1 MSESIKASALEQS
14 KTTYDKQNT
23 KENDPC
29 FWREEKGADCH
40 CTENQKHESD
50 ILGLFIY
57 VKTLFFTEIV
67 IHFLHPIHSMK
78 KNRKVC
84 GIVVY

>member
-1 MSESIKASALEQS
+1 MSESINASALEQS
-14 KTTYDKQNT
+14 KATYDKQNT

-40 CTENQKHESD
+40 CTENQKHESY
-50 ILGLFIY
+50 ILGFFIY
-57 VKTLFFTEIV
+57 IKTLFFTKIV
-67 IHFLHPIHSMK
+67 THFLHPIHSMK

>member
-14 KTTYDKQNT
+14 KTTNDKQNT

-40 CTENQKHESD
+40 CTENQKHEPYV
-50 ILGLFIY
+50 LGFFIY
-57 VKTLFFTEIV
+57 IKTSFFTKIV
-67 IHFLHPIHSMK
+67 IHFLHPIYSMK

>member
-67 IHFLHPIHSMK
+67 IHFLHPIYSMK

-84 GIVVY
+84 KNVVY